1 MIYEENDYFILE
13 MEEEIIYMTVFQ
25 KGFSILK
32 MNPILNEYPQIS
44 LDNFKD
50 LKEALIQASG
60 EKIKVGKQKP
70 LLDWNITEDKMT
82 ASVKIN
88 CSEDYLR
95 SHQSE
100 MVGRILEDLQRQ
112 NISEGISMHV
122 LQNELEVKD
131 SIVVAKGTEPVHGMD
146 AVITYYKRSDRKPAI
161 REDGKADYYDMNFL
175 DEVKKGEWLGEK
187 IPPTDGKMG
196 KSITGDFVLA
206 QKGKN
211 KKLQYDQKTVEAIES
226 NGKIFLRSMIDG
238 VVEFKGGKIS
248 VGNHLVIEGDVGIET
263 GNIEFEGSVTIKGT
277 VLDNFSV
284 TATKDISI
292 QSELGISNVKGIHS
306 KTGDVFIK
314 GGIFGKGVSEI
325 SAGRNIF
332 VKHANECHLKAGESI
347 HIGYYSLG
355 SFLKA
360 KNIYTDEKKGKLIGG
375 VIEAHGKVRAAVIG
389 NRMERKTIVNVQGF
403 NRMNLKEELNETL
416 LRYKSKVQE
425 LELMKE
431 KLEVYEMFVGQLN
444 VSQNYQYEH
453 ARNQLERLNN
463 EIFQI
468 DEKRKSLMDT
478 LESKGDGEITIGQM
492 AFPDTRLQIKSM
504 EKKLN
509 DLTKGTFYAENNY
522 LHFD

>member
-1 MIYEENDYFILE
+1 MIYEENQYFILE
-13 MEEEIIYMTVFQ
+13 MEEEIVYMTVFQ
-25 KGFSILK
+25 KGFSILQL
-32 MNPILNEYPQIS
+32 NPILNKYPQIS

-50 LKEALIQASG
+50 LKDALIQASG

-70 LLDWNITEDKMT
+70 LLEWKIAEDKLT

-88 CSEDYLR
+88 CSADYLMN
-95 SHQSE
+95 HQSE
-100 MVGRILEDLQRQ
+100 IVGMILQDLQRE
-112 NISEGISMHV
+112 NISEGILMHV
-122 LQNELEVKD
+122 MQNQLQVKE
-131 SIVVAKGTEPVHGMD
+131 SIVVAKGIEPVHGTD
-146 AVITYYKRSDRKPAI
+146 AVVTYYKRSDRKPAI

-187 IPPTDGKMG
+187 TPPTEGTMG
-196 KSITGDFVLA
+196 RSITGDFVLA

-226 NGKIFLRSMIDG
+226 EGKIVLRAMTDG

-263 GNIEFEGSVTIKGT
+263 GNIEFEGSVTIKGS

-292 QSELGISNVKGIHS
+292 LSELGISNVKGIYS
-306 KTGDVFIK
+306 KKGDVFIK

-325 SAGRNIF
+325 SAGRNIY
-332 VKHANECHLKAGESI
+332 VKHANESHLHAGESI

-416 LRYKSKVQE
+416 LRYKAKVQE

-453 ARNQLERLNN
+453 TKDQLERLNG